1 VVPDIDETHPDVVA
15 LVEKAVADAEK
26 TVIQLPPEAY
36 LEVLEESIRDAEKK
50 MRETNPDGPLYV
62 DFLFIFISFMF
73 IETISDL
80 YFEQAVICP

>member
-1 VVPDIDETHPDVVA
+1 MVPDIDETHPDVVA

-62 DFLFIFISFMF
+62 ASLFIFISFMF